1 MLAELLQQKL
11 LEQRGIVH
19 LRREEYAARR
29 GLACQ
34 IVLLD
39 KRRKRVV
46 RLLRHRQDLIVLI
59 HEVALDK
66 VQHREAGFLRSYS
79 RFYNKMKFFLS
90 ASC

>member
-11 LEQRGIVH
+11 LEQRGVVH
-19 LRREEYAARR
+19 LRREENAARR
-29 GLACQ
+29 GLARQ

-39 KRRKRVV
+39 KRRQRVV

-66 VQHREAGFLRSYS
+66 VQHRKAGPSPPSGTS
-79 RFYNKMKFFLS
+79 R
-90 ASC
+90 